1 MVKVNYHSTGKIWEN
16 ASVPV
21 LWVLEKFWVKQK
33 SKQFPKHEKSEFP
46 YYGKGM
52 KNTNIPKLWFFL
64 DTSGELEN
72 HFIPKTG

>member
-1 MVKVNYHSTGKIWEN
+1 MGKRKYSNVMGSWKILGE
-16 ASVPV
+16 A
-21 LWVLEKFWVKQK
+21 EIKTI
-33 SKQFPKHEKSEFP
+33 PKLEKSEFP

-64 DTSGELEN
+64 DTSIELEN